1 MAVVPEAQVEVREV
15 PEVAVQPKVAEVEGV
30 WPMPH
35 PLRVGALAVLTPL
48 IQT

>member
-1 MAVVPEAQVEVREV
+1 MAVVPEAQVREV
-15 PEVAVQPKVAEVEGV
+15 PEVAGQQKVEEVEGV

-35 PLRVGALAVLTPL
+35 LLRVVALAVLTPL

>member
-1 MAVVPEAQVEVREV
+1 MEAALEVREA
-15 PEVAVQPKVAEVEGV
+15 PEVAVQLKVEEVEGV

-35 PLRVGALAVLTPL
+35 LLRVGALAVLTPL